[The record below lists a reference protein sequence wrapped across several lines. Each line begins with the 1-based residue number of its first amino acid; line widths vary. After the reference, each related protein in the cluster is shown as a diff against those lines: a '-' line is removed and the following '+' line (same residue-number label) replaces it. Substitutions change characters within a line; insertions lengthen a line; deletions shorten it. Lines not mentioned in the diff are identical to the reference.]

1 MSDSR
6 FCSVCLCLV
15 FFLFLLFFI
24 CFFFFFKQKTAY
36 EMRISDW
43 SSDVCS
49 SDLDFVALAK
59 PRVMSLVVF
68 TGLAGLVAAPDSI
81 HPLLGF
87 VAVLCIALAA
97 GAAGA
102 LNQWWEAD
110 TDALMK
116 RTANRPLPSGRME
129 PGAALAFG
137 VSVGTGSVLLM
148 GLAVNW
154 LSAAILAVSI
164 LYYVFAYTIWLTPR
178 TPQNIVIGGAA
189 GAFPPLIGGAAVTGD
204 ITAMTGL
211 LF

>member
-1 MSDSR
+1 
-6 FCSVCLCLV
+6 
-15 FFLFLLFFI
+15 
-24 CFFFFFKQKTAY
+24 
-36 EMRISDW
+36 MRISDW

-49 SDLDFVALAK
+49 SDLWRDFVALAK

-116 RTANRPLPSGRME
+116 RRSGERRVGKE
-129 PGAALAFG
+129 G
-137 VSVGTGSVLLM
+137 VSACRIRVWSC
-148 GLAVNW
+148 
-154 LSAAILAVSI
+154 
-164 LYYVFAYTIWLTPR
+164 P
-178 TPQNIVIGGAA
+178 
-189 GAFPPLIGGAAVTGD
+189 
-204 ITAMTGL
+204 
-211 LF
+211 

>member
-1 MSDSR
+1 
-6 FCSVCLCLV
+6 
-15 FFLFLLFFI
+15 
-24 CFFFFFKQKTAY
+24 
-36 EMRISDW
+36 
-43 SSDVCS
+43 
-49 SDLDFVALAK
+49 
-59 PRVMSLVVF
+59 MSLVVF

-116 RTANRPLPSGRME
+116 RTANRPLPSGPME

-148 GLAVNW
+148 G
-154 LSAAILAVSI
+154 
-164 LYYVFAYTIWLTPR
+164 
-178 TPQNIVIGGAA
+178 QIGRASCRGRV
-189 GAFPPLIGGAAVTGD
+189 GQYG
-204 ITAMTGL
+204 
-211 LF
+211 

>member
-1 MSDSR
+1 
-6 FCSVCLCLV
+6 
-15 FFLFLLFFI
+15 
-24 CFFFFFKQKTAY
+24 
-36 EMRISDW
+36 
-43 SSDVCS
+43 
-49 SDLDFVALAK
+49 
-59 PRVMSLVVF
+59 MSLVVF

-154 LSAAILAVSI
+154 LSAAIDRKSTRLNSSH
-164 LYYVFAYTIWLTPR
+164 
-178 TPQNIVIGGAA
+178 
-189 GAFPPLIGGAAVTGD
+189 
-204 ITAMTGL
+204 
-211 LF
+211 